1 MKLPSSWTTVTLLS
15 KILAIILFV
24 SLPFAGFYFGN
35 KYQQDSQI
43 TPADS
48 SSSEVKKD
56 VTKWVKPISTDKAI
70 PIIKKDNKLYWY
82 SMTKKQLNPTKYK
95 TSWGGG
101 SYGQGEDRPLP
112 SPDGKFIAFIN
123 REDNY
128 LYILPSGASEAIKV
142 TDYSVDY
149 LNSWSTDSSKILYYS
164 NLNNINISKEP
175 EGMGF
180 FPAWETSVSFTKGAS
195 PGFHYFN
202 IENGQDTFL
211 YPLITADK
219 FIDKNRI
226 LVEMNHNEDKSQR
239 LVLFNVDTFTADF
252 STVSY
257 PIKSSALQKSFSAD
271 GTLWAR
277 TVDGGYSGTEV
288 KILFSKFPNDEG
300 DTVITGSWAFVQR
313 PLLNSSGKYLAYT
326 KKGDQIKQGQYAGQY
341 PDKTIVW
348 DTVSKKIVT
357 EQNGSPTY
365 WVDEDTLL
373 IGRSEYGNNFTSFTS
388 YNLLNAKSLAVD
400 VISVE

>member
-15 KILAIILFV
+15 KFLAIALFV

-35 KYQQDSQI
+35 KYKQDCQI
-43 TPADS
+43 APLDNSNT
-48 SSSEVKKD
+48 EVKKE
-56 VTKWVKPISTDKAI
+56 TIKWTKPISTDKAI
-70 PIIKKDNKLYWY
+70 PIVKKDNKLYWY

-123 REDNY
+123 HEDSH
-128 LYILPSGASEAIKV
+128 LYILPSGASEAVKI

-164 NLNNINISKEP
+164 NQNNLNISKEP
-175 EGMGF
+175 EGMGYL
-180 FPAWETSVSFTKGAS
+180 PPWETNVSFHKGAGL
-195 PGFHYFN
+195 GFHYFN

-211 YPLITADK
+211 YPLLTADK

-252 STVSY
+252 ATVNY
-257 PIKSSALQKSFSAD
+257 PLKSFSRQMSFSAD
-271 GTLWAR
+271 GKYWA
-277 TVDGGYSGTEV
+277 TSFGNTDSGV
-288 KILFSKFPNDEG
+288 NIAFSKFPNQNE
-300 DTVITGSWAFVQR
+300 VIVDTGSWAFVQR

-326 KKGDQIKQGQYAGQY
+326 KRGDQIKQGQYVGQY
-341 PDKTIVW
+341 PNKTIVW

-357 EQNGSPTY
+357 EQNGYPTY

-388 YNLLNAKSLAVD
+388 FDLLNAKSLAVD